1 MILLRDLKLSK
12 LLHNLIGE
20 QSNIERRFTFFY
32 KSDKYWQCDNIGV
45 RNIYQK
51 HVGKK
56 N

>member
-1 MILLRDLKLSK
+1 MILLRDLELSK

-32 KSDKYWQCDNIGV
+32 KSDKYWQCG
-45 RNIYQK
+45 NIYQK